1 MPEISL
7 LLPLC
12 KELEISVNELLT
24 GVKCLRDI
32 GSGRLDSTHNLDDNL
47 NLRVFQ
53 NLLPAVCKETA
64 VHPLSLSVSFPPQE
78 KELRTIS
85 AQPHLLHYYHSK
97 EFSFSTH
104 PSAAKSVSLSD
115 AFLPGTYLSTL
126 SHSEDMDPFS
136 CRSEFS
142 HSLMLPSALHNK

>member
-64 VHPLSLSVSFPPQE
+64 VHPLSLKCKFSPTRKGAAHQLVRSPISCIIIIPRNFLFLHILQQRSQFLFPTHSFQE
-78 KELRTIS
+78 PIYQLCLILKIWIRFHV
-85 AQPHLLHYYHSK
+85 AQN
-97 EFSFSTH
+97 
-104 PSAAKSVSLSD
+104 
-115 AFLPGTYLSTL
+115 FLTV
-126 SHSEDMDPFS
+126 
-136 CRSEFS
+136 
-142 HSLMLPSALHNK
+142 